1 MDNLLIILSIPPL
14 GLLYQQSCGTYDN
27 CSHPRLQS
35 GSRRWSS
42 TRHRVSTSYPWP
54 RMMVHCFMQLWMD
67 GWFGAYKSLPYYA
80 AIFFE
85 TACPSVFLETLTNPF
100 HRTLE
105 VPSAEVFRRVLQR
118 TSAGHNGPEEGCF
131 VPRLYRDRNDLMEHF
146 LKSVS
151 KNQGKGETSQAQG
164 VLG

>member
-1 MDNLLIILSIPPL
+1 M
-14 GLLYQQSCGTYDN
+14 GLTN
-27 CSHPRLQS
+27 H
-35 GSRRWSS
+35 
-42 TRHRVSTSYPWP
+42 YPIT
-54 RMMVHCFMQLWMD
+54 QL
-67 GWFGAYKSLPYYA
+67 F
-80 AIFFE
+80 FFE